1 HPRPRARADAGPGR
15 PRPHGSTSRVACGL
29 GRAPTRS
36 VRSLPRADRRGSV
49 ARALGRRSL
58 LVARRVGWLVTGRG
72 TPVAEAQR
80 QESRVVALERRRDVA
95 EVERREEPALRAG
108 HGPAEGGP
116 KEARQRFG

>member
-1 HPRPRARADAGPGR
+1 PPVLALRVLRPLKCSLFPTRRSSDLDAGPGR

-58 LVARRVGWLVTGRG
+58 LVARRVGWLVDRKSTRLNSSH
-72 TPVAEAQR
+72 VKISYA
-80 QESRVVALERRRDVA
+80 VFC
-95 EVERREEPALRAG
+95 
-108 HGPAEGGP
+108 P
-116 KEARQRFG
+116 KKT